1 MDLSEKT
8 ALISSES
15 IRKRTGLSVAYATMC
30 IVDVFGVFPL
40 VALPYAII
48 KCGFLGIPLII
59 LICGLQIYTAILLGR
74 CWLLMEDVDPSIRSK
89 RRYPYSALAQAAY
102 GKTVAA
108 FITFLVNIGIFSASI
123 PNLIVASQNLQLLGE
138 NVGGGSVK
146 ISYCSWIIIVGVAI
160 CPFLWLGSP
169 KDIKHLS
176 TLSGIIVLSV
186 FGLILFNMLIVTQET
201 SDKRPLFTEN
211 FSLWEILL
219 SAYGM
224 LTFQFDIH
232 PTILNI
238 HLDMKNRK
246 SIGKALIGA
255 YSDFTWKRCVVRTLL
270 TIITIIVSESV
281 PRFDLVMSFV
291 GAALTGPLAFIFP
304 PLFYLR
310 IARKT
315 CSQQSVLIM
324 THPFRNE
331 SPLAEKNI
339 TINQE
344 KDKSTC
350 EIYFC
355 VVIVI
360 IGLLMTGLS
369 TYHNFVTNIQYLTFS
384 PPCIYNFTT

>member
-255 YSDFTWKRCVVRTLL
+255 YSVTIALFGIIAIVATIVLGDNLQPSILESL
-270 TIITIIVSESV
+270 TITNSLHVAAFLVAIQLCTSSAICNNSLYQQIEESLGISKGKYPII
-281 PRFDLVMSFV
+281 
-291 GAALTGPLAFIFP
+291 IF
-304 PLFYLR
+304 
-310 IARKT
+310 
-315 CSQQSVLIM
+315 
-324 THPFRNE
+324 N
-331 SPLAEKNI
+331 
-339 TINQE
+339 
-344 KDKSTC
+344 
-350 EIYFC
+350 
-355 VVIVI
+355 VIV
-360 IGLLMTGLS
+360 
-369 TYHNFVTNIQYLTFS
+369 
-384 PPCIYNFTT
+384 